1 MQSCSTGRCIM
12 KIIVEASAY
21 LVILSFICLISLDFI
36 AVNKSVS
43 KGSEVQQYIKDV
55 IQINGI
61 SYEHR
66 DIDYDTNK
74 KVCEIAAQYG
84 ADVSYEYF
92 DAAADYD
99 YYRLNIKYPV
109 KSRLFG
115 LNKLCDYKALVRVEM
130 ALICWISYASFFFSQ
145 VPGSVIVPPKRVIN
159 SLTCSTVAFLTSS
172 STFALTTNANSY
184 LFILRRTSFWSLGPF
199 Y

>member
-1 MQSCSTGRCIM
+1 M

-84 ADVSYEYF
+84 ADVSYE
-92 DAAADYD
+92 DYD

-130 ALICWISYASFFFSQ
+130 A
-145 VPGSVIVPPKRVIN
+145 V
-159 SLTCSTVAFLTSS
+159 
-172 STFALTTNANSY
+172 
-184 LFILRRTSFWSLGPF
+184 
-199 Y
+199 

>member
-84 ADVSYEYF
+84 ADVSYEYY

-115 LNKLCDYKALVRVEM
+115 LPAQGEQLVGPRRHHRP
-130 ALICWISYASFFFSQ
+130 LRPRY
-145 VPGSVIVPPKRVIN
+145 RN
-159 SLTCSTVAFLTSS
+159 
-172 STFALTTNANSY
+172 
-184 LFILRRTSFWSLGPF
+184 ILRHRQAAVLPRVQPLL
-199 Y
+199 

>member
-1 MQSCSTGRCIM
+1 M

-36 AVNKSVS
+36 AVNKS
-43 KGSEVQQYIKDV
+43 ELQQYIKDV

-130 ALICWISYASFFFSQ
+130 A
-145 VPGSVIVPPKRVIN
+145 V
-159 SLTCSTVAFLTSS
+159 
-172 STFALTTNANSY
+172 
-184 LFILRRTSFWSLGPF
+184 
-199 Y
+199 

>member
-1 MQSCSTGRCIM
+1 M

-84 ADVSYEYF
+84 ADVSYEYY

-99 YYRLNIKYPV
+99 YYRLNIRYPV

-130 ALICWISYASFFFSQ
+130 A
-145 VPGSVIVPPKRVIN
+145 V
-159 SLTCSTVAFLTSS
+159 
-172 STFALTTNANSY
+172 
-184 LFILRRTSFWSLGPF
+184 
-199 Y
+199 

>member
-1 MQSCSTGRCIM
+1 M

-36 AVNKSVS
+36 AVS
-43 KGSEVQQYIKDV
+43 KGSELQQYIKDV

-84 ADVSYEYF
+84 ADVSYEYY

-130 ALICWISYASFFFSQ
+130 A
-145 VPGSVIVPPKRVIN
+145 V
-159 SLTCSTVAFLTSS
+159 
-172 STFALTTNANSY
+172 
-184 LFILRRTSFWSLGPF
+184 
-199 Y
+199 

>member
-1 MQSCSTGRCIM
+1 M

-21 LVILSFICLISLDFI
+21 LVILSFACLISLDFI
-36 AVNKSVS
+36 AVNKS
-43 KGSEVQQYIKDV
+43 V

-84 ADVSYEYF
+84 ADVSYEYI

-130 ALICWISYASFFFSQ
+130 A
-145 VPGSVIVPPKRVIN
+145 V
-159 SLTCSTVAFLTSS
+159 
-172 STFALTTNANSY
+172 
-184 LFILRRTSFWSLGPF
+184 
-199 Y
+199 

>member
-1 MQSCSTGRCIM
+1 M

-43 KGSEVQQYIKDV
+43 KGSELQQYIKDV

-84 ADVSYEYF
+84 AD
-92 DAAADYD
+92 YD

-130 ALICWISYASFFFSQ
+130 A
-145 VPGSVIVPPKRVIN
+145 V
-159 SLTCSTVAFLTSS
+159 
-172 STFALTTNANSY
+172 
-184 LFILRRTSFWSLGPF
+184 
-199 Y
+199 

>member
-1 MQSCSTGRCIM
+1 M

-43 KGSEVQQYIKDV
+43 KGSELQQYIKDV

-92 DAAADYD
+92 D
-99 YYRLNIKYPV
+99 RLNIKYPV

-130 ALICWISYASFFFSQ
+130 A
-145 VPGSVIVPPKRVIN
+145 V
-159 SLTCSTVAFLTSS
+159 
-172 STFALTTNANSY
+172 
-184 LFILRRTSFWSLGPF
+184 
-199 Y
+199 

>member
-55 IQINGI
+55 IHINSI

-130 ALICWISYASFFFSQ
+130 A
-145 VPGSVIVPPKRVIN
+145 V
-159 SLTCSTVAFLTSS
+159 
-172 STFALTTNANSY
+172 
-184 LFILRRTSFWSLGPF
+184 
-199 Y
+199 

>member
-1 MQSCSTGRCIM
+1 M
-12 KIIVEASAY
+12 
-21 LVILSFICLISLDFI
+21 
-36 AVNKSVS
+36 
-43 KGSEVQQYIKDV
+43 
-55 IQINGI
+55 NGV

-130 ALICWISYASFFFSQ
+130 A
-145 VPGSVIVPPKRVIN
+145 V
-159 SLTCSTVAFLTSS
+159 
-172 STFALTTNANSY
+172 
-184 LFILRRTSFWSLGPF
+184 
-199 Y
+199 

>member
-1 MQSCSTGRCIM
+1 M

-74 KVCEIAAQYG
+74 KVCEIAA
-84 ADVSYEYF
+84 
-92 DAAADYD
+92 
-99 YYRLNIKYPV
+99 
-109 KSRLFG
+109 
-115 LNKLCDYKALVRVEM
+115 
-130 ALICWISYASFFFSQ
+130 
-145 VPGSVIVPPKRVIN
+145 
-159 SLTCSTVAFLTSS
+159 
-172 STFALTTNANSY
+172 
-184 LFILRRTSFWSLGPF
+184 
-199 Y
+199 

>member
-1 MQSCSTGRCIM
+1 M

-43 KGSEVQQYIKDV
+43 KGSELQQYIKDV

-74 KVCEIAAQYG
+74 KVCEI
-84 ADVSYEYF
+84 
-92 DAAADYD
+92 AADYD

-130 ALICWISYASFFFSQ
+130 A
-145 VPGSVIVPPKRVIN
+145 V
-159 SLTCSTVAFLTSS
+159 
-172 STFALTTNANSY
+172 
-184 LFILRRTSFWSLGPF
+184 
-199 Y
+199 

>member
-1 MQSCSTGRCIM
+1 M

-43 KGSEVQQYIKDV
+43 KGSELQQYIKDV

-84 ADVSYEYF
+84 
-92 DAAADYD
+92 AAADYD

-130 ALICWISYASFFFSQ
+130 A
-145 VPGSVIVPPKRVIN
+145 V
-159 SLTCSTVAFLTSS
+159 
-172 STFALTTNANSY
+172 
-184 LFILRRTSFWSLGPF
+184 
-199 Y
+199 

>member
-1 MQSCSTGRCIM
+1 M

-43 KGSEVQQYIKDV
+43 KGSELQQYIKDV

-61 SYEHR
+61 
-66 DIDYDTNK
+66 
-74 KVCEIAAQYG
+74 
-84 ADVSYEYF
+84 SYEYF

-130 ALICWISYASFFFSQ
+130 A
-145 VPGSVIVPPKRVIN
+145 V
-159 SLTCSTVAFLTSS
+159 
-172 STFALTTNANSY
+172 
-184 LFILRRTSFWSLGPF
+184 
-199 Y
+199 

>member
-1 MQSCSTGRCIM
+1 M

-43 KGSEVQQYIKDV
+43 KGSELQQYIKDV

-74 KVCEIAAQYG
+74 KVCEIAA
-84 ADVSYEYF
+84 DVSYEYY

-130 ALICWISYASFFFSQ
+130 A
-145 VPGSVIVPPKRVIN
+145 V
-159 SLTCSTVAFLTSS
+159 
-172 STFALTTNANSY
+172 
-184 LFILRRTSFWSLGPF
+184 
-199 Y
+199 

>member
-1 MQSCSTGRCIM
+1 M

-21 LVILSFICLISLDFI
+21 LVILCFICLISLDFI

-43 KGSEVQQYIKDV
+43 KGSELQQYIKDV

-84 ADVSYEYF
+84 VDVSYEYY

-130 ALICWISYASFFFSQ
+130 A
-145 VPGSVIVPPKRVIN
+145 V
-159 SLTCSTVAFLTSS
+159 
-172 STFALTTNANSY
+172 
-184 LFILRRTSFWSLGPF
+184 
-199 Y
+199 

>member
-1 MQSCSTGRCIM
+1 M

-66 DIDYDTNK
+66 DIDYALDKVSDGYITGEYDDIPDDVFTTQLMRSFCKSFNEAVSSDAEYTVTLLYADRTAMLYDIAIEAEYSYGYKGRKNK
-74 KVCEIAAQYG
+74 CICQRAVK
-84 ADVSYEYF
+84 
-92 DAAADYD
+92 
-99 YYRLNIKYPV
+99 LN
-109 KSRLFG
+109 
-115 LNKLCDYKALVRVEM
+115 
-130 ALICWISYASFFFSQ
+130 
-145 VPGSVIVPPKRVIN
+145 
-159 SLTCSTVAFLTSS
+159 
-172 STFALTTNANSY
+172 
-184 LFILRRTSFWSLGPF
+184 
-199 Y
+199 